1 MAQLQLLIELR
12 CVVCDSVLVVN
23 GIHADDEGCFACIE
37 PCEECSK
44 LTQRVPDVAVRP
56 QKYNVRHPNCGDKD
70 CFECNPPRG

>member
-44 LTQRVPDVAVRP
+44 LTPRAADGAYCADCKRETVNDE
-56 QKYNVRHPNCGDKD
+56 YGWCGV
-70 CFECNPPRG
+70 CGSRRR